1 MRLQVYFVI
10 GEAITMKKI
19 LLASTALAVAG
30 LAAGAASAA
39 EDGKIKLSVG
49 GYYENFVS
57 YVSQDNDAAGLNANG
72 DLNDYNPVNVR
83 QEGEIHFKGK
93 TTLDNGL
100 QVGFDA
106 QLEAISQA
114 DQMDE
119 TYMWLS
125 GNWGRV
131 NLGAENS
138 APYLM
143 AYAAPSAGL
152 GLNSPNFFIFQTT
165 NSAPTAGYLNL
176 PSDANKIT
184 YFTPRMAGF
193 QLGASFTPNIDNRGG
208 DRQTLGLNT
217 NNNVGAHDNVVSL
230 GANYSQTFNAV
241 DIALS
246 AGYENAAL
254 QADDS
259 TAPGRYDDVSG
270 WAVGANVGFAGFT
283 VGGSYSD
290 TDVEG
295 FGAGNKS
302 LVYYDVGV
310 QYGTGPWNVSLTYA
324 RGENEFVASGDEDKR
339 DTYELGASYKLSPGI
354 TVVGSGQYM
363 KEEAAGASTDI
374 KGWGL
379 ALGTKLSF

>member
-1 MRLQVYFVI
+1 
-10 GEAITMKKI
+10 MKKI
-19 LLASTALAVAG
+19 LMGTTALAVAG

-49 GYYENFVS
+49 GYYQNFVS

-138 APYLM
+138 AAYLM
-143 AYAAPSAGL
+143 AYSAPSAGL

-193 QLGASFTPNIDNRGG
+193 QLGASYTPNVDNRSG
-208 DRQTLGLNT
+208 DRQTFGLNT
-217 NNNVGAHDNVVSL
+217 DNNVGAFDKVISL
-230 GANYSQTFNAV
+230 GANYVQSFQAV
-241 DIALS
+241 DIAIS
-246 AGYENAAL
+246 AGYERQAL
-254 QADDS
+254 QANS
-259 TAPGRYDDVSG
+259 ASSPSLYDDISE
-270 WAVGANVGFAGFT
+270 WQVGANVGFAGFT
-283 VGGSYSD
+283 VGGSYGYE
-290 TDVEG
+290 DVEG
-295 FGAGNKS
+295 RGAGIDNT
-302 LVYYDVGV
+302 VFWDVGV

-324 RGENEFVASGDEDKR
+324 DSKAEFVSSSADDKR
-339 DTYELGASYKLSPGI
+339 KKFELGASYKLSPGI
-354 TVVGSGQYM
+354 TVVGSGQYQ
-363 KEEAAGASTDI
+363 KEETAGSSTDI
-374 KGWGL
+374 KGWGV